1 MQETGHSRLVW
12 DWEWETNWSS
22 HHGLQSGIADTT
34 QVFWAAA
41 TQKGLVK
48 NRAFPRQTY
57 SHMHMDLRNTNIRL
71 KHKAWDDVFLSL
83 YHVPLLSLSGHCCFS
98 CNAMQK
104 QPTCWA
110 SNGDYTDSHLSNLSF
125 AGLFETQNS
134 NLAFNT
140 LGTTKF
146 EVTLRDSYRDS

>member
-1 MQETGHSRLVW
+1 MFSFPCTMCLYFCLS
-12 DWEWETNWSS
+12 
-22 HHGLQSGIADTT
+22 
-34 QVFWAAA
+34 QVTA
-41 TQKGLVK
+41 V
-48 NRAFPRQTY
+48 
-57 SHMHMDLRNTNIRL
+57 
-71 KHKAWDDVFLSL
+71 SL
-83 YHVPLLSLSGHCCFS
+83 

-125 AGLFETQNS
+125 AGLFETRNT